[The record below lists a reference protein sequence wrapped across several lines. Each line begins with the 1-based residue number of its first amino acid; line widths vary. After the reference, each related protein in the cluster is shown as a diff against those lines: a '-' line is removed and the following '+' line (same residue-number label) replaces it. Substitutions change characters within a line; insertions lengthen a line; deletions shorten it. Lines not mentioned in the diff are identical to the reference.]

1 MFADCKSSPEEK
13 AFAAGAC
20 AFVGAMAAA
29 KIKEFL
35 CGDNPRVLA
44 LTGPAGCGKRYTI
57 AEAARQAGVAVTH
70 HDLSQGAVDWGR
82 LGKHQLTDEG
92 LLGSVHVIS
101 NASEDFLKEFAF
113 VKKTQA
119 KIILVAD
126 DASQSMRASVPVV
139 RMQPLSTD
147 AMTKKLFLE
156 LDWPAEDAVRVA
168 RLAKGDWHQVHAQR
182 QFACHVAGGVEQSSA
197 LDACSSKDEN
207 LANEPPCL
215 IANRLLNGTSPQNCP
230 LDSTTMAWVERNHAA
245 HCEDLETLAQRQ
257 EMLAMA
263 AEGFFVGCPAS
274 EELFKCAVG
283 FRSKR
288 VHYRSGL
295 YKSPWEKDDG
305 AVCDVSTSFKKQRS
319 SFSHGLKERAR
330 QEEAANA
337 CECCGVARGGSAAK
351 SRATPKRKPNNKSAP
366 RPKQISSQS
375 YATPHKKA
383 GNEKCAG

>member
-1 MFADCKSSPEEK
+1 M
-13 AFAAGAC
+13 
-20 AFVGAMAAA
+20 
-29 KIKEFL
+29 
-35 CGDNPRVLA
+35 
-44 LTGPAGCGKRYTI
+44 
-57 AEAARQAGVAVTH
+57 TH

-126 DASQSMRASVPVV
+126 DVSPGMRANVPVV

-168 RLAKGDWHQVHAQR
+168 RLAKGDWHQLHARR
-182 QFACHVAGGVEQSSA
+182 QLACLAAGGVGQSSA

-215 IANRLLNGTSPQNCP
+215 IANRLLNGTAPQNCP

-257 EMLAMA
+257 EMIAMA

-274 EELFKCAVG
+274 EELFKCGVG

-295 YKSPWEKDDG
+295 YKSPWEKDDA
-305 AVCDVSTSFKKQRS
+305 AVREIATSFKKQRT
-319 SFSHGLKERAR
+319 SFSYGIKERAR
-330 QEEAANA
+330 QEGAANA
-337 CECCGVARGGSAAK
+337 SECCGVARGGSAAK
-351 SRATPKRKPNNKSAP
+351 SRAKPKRKSNSKSAP
-366 RPKQISSQS
+366 KANQLTKLCD
-375 YATPHKKA
+375 AT
-383 GNEKCAG
+383 

>member
-70 HDLSQGAVDWGR
+70 HDLSQGPVGWGR

-207 LANEPPCL
+207 LANEPPCM
-215 IANRLLNGTSPQNCP
+215 IANPLMNGTAPANCP
-230 LDSTTMAWVERNHAA
+230 LDMPRA
-245 HCEDLETLAQRQ
+245 
-257 EMLAMA
+257 
-263 AEGFFVGCPAS
+263 P
-274 EELFKCAVG
+274 
-283 FRSKR
+283 FRS
-288 VHYRSGL
+288 
-295 YKSPWEKDDG
+295 
-305 AVCDVSTSFKKQRS
+305 
-319 SFSHGLKERAR
+319 
-330 QEEAANA
+330 
-337 CECCGVARGGSAAK
+337 GG
-351 SRATPKRKPNNKSAP
+351 
-366 RPKQISSQS
+366 
-375 YATPHKKA
+375 
-383 GNEKCAG
+383 GW